1 VGWPGLRRPRLRGIL
16 VLVGILALIVLLS
29 GAVNTYAAQ
38 AFIVPSLSMSPTLQI
53 GDRLIVDKL
62 DSTIHRGDIIVFR
75 RPPGDSDSDYP
86 ILAKRVIGLP
96 GETISS
102 QGNTI
107 LINGSPL
114 AEPWLPKL
122 TGICYQS
129 AANVLAIR
137 IPAHQ
142 YYVMGDCRG
151 DSIDSRFWGTVPVSD
166 IIGKVTV
173 VVWRHNHP
181 WVHWF

>member
-1 VGWPGLRRPRLRGIL
+1 MAL
-16 VLVGILALIVLLS
+16 VVLLW

-38 AFIVPSLSMSPTLQI
+38 AFIVPSSSMSPTLQI
-53 GDRLIVDKL
+53 GDRLIVNKL
-62 DSTIHRGDIIVFR
+62 ESTIHRGDIIVFR
-75 RPPGDSDSDYP
+75 RPPGDSDADFP

-102 QGNTI
+102 QGDTI

-114 AEPWLPKL
+114 AEPWLPEL

-129 AANVLAIR
+129 AANVLAIK
-137 IPAHQ
+137 IPRHQ

-151 DSIDSRFWGTVPVSD
+151 DSIDSRFWGTVPASD

>member
-1 VGWPGLRRPRLRGIL
+1 VAL
-16 VLVGILALIVLLS
+16 VLAGALALIVVLS
-29 GAVNTYAAQ
+29 GAVDTYAAQ
-38 AFIVPSLSMSPTLQI
+38 AFIVPSGSMFPTLQI
-53 GDRLIVDKL
+53 GDRLIVNKL

-96 GETISS
+96 GESISS

-107 LINGSPL
+107 FINGSPL

-122 TGICYQS
+122 TGICDQM
-129 AANVLAIR
+129 AANVLAIK
-137 IPAHQ
+137 IPPHR

-151 DSIDSRFWGTVPVSD
+151 DSIDSRYWGTVPASD

-173 VVWRHNHP
+173 VVWRHGHP

>member
-1 VGWPGLRRPRLRGIL
+1 VRWPALKRPRLRGIL
-16 VLVGILALIVLLS
+16 VLVGTVALIVLLS
-29 GAVNTYAAQ
+29 DAVNTYAAQ
-38 AFIVPSLSMSPTLQI
+38 AFIVPSGSMFPTLQI

-75 RPPGDSDSDYP
+75 RPPGDSDPDYP

-107 LINGSPL
+107 LINGRPL

-122 TGICYQS
+122 TGICHQS
-129 AANVLAIR
+129 AANVLAIK
-137 IPAHQ
+137 IPLRQ

-151 DSIDSRFWGTVPVSD
+151 DSIDSRYWGTVPASD

-173 VVWRHNHP
+173 VVWRHGHP